1 MLSADGDTIVA
12 AIIAIVHRIRE
23 VSYVVQEPGKS
34 LILLDARYSE
44 LLSLLPHGDEVARF
58 RLSGV
63 LDKAFVALR
72 VSLSLLAQF
81 THLQEDVHFC
91 LERKHG
97 HLDFFRASLQDM

>member
-63 LDKAFVALR
+63 LDKALICCLKSFVVFIGAVHALTR
-72 VSLSLLAQF
+72 RCALLF
-81 THLQEDVHFC
+81 GT
-91 LERKHG
+91 
-97 HLDFFRASLQDM
+97 